1 MAETKQT
8 VEREYVIPLRSSW
21 KNVPRYKK
29 TSKSI
34 KTIKEFVA
42 KHMKVP
48 DRDTNKVKLDLYL
61 NNELWLRG
69 AKKPPSKI
77 KIKAR
82 KEGELIKVELVDLHE
97 NMKFAKAR
105 EEKFHKKVEKKEVKK
120 KEIKEEKTEE
130 EKVEEKEEV
139 EEKEKSVEES
149 QIKMA
154 KQTARAEKHTI
165 GTKPTPQI
173 QRKAL
178 KK

>member
-105 EEKFHKKVEKKEVKK
+105 EEKFHKKVEKKEVQ
-120 KEIKEEKTEE
+120 KEVGPVGLSMLIIENCKSSSVVFSFLILSKLSFIISSKLFSEFEEL
-130 EKVEEKEEV
+130 
-139 EEKEKSVEES
+139 
-149 QIKMA
+149 A
-154 KQTARAEKHTI
+154 
-165 GTKPTPQI
+165 
-173 QRKAL
+173 
-178 KK
+178 